1 MTGTDETDYLLT
13 VQGRSGAEDWQ
24 SREEARHLDLTISE
38 EGSTTIAGRVVDAA
52 GNVSAT
58 AERTVQVDT
67 TAPELTADLDIQDRS
82 VTVTAADAL
91 SGLAALEYR
100 IDDDRWQPVPE
111 AGAVPVPD
119 DQPHELL
126 VRARDRAGNETRAV
140 VEVPPADGATLTGNI
155 ARHAEP
161 SASYTTGWESVEGLN
176 DGRGDLFDAAA
187 DPGQSWGTWNQVG
200 TQWAQLDWEFEVT
213 TDEIGV
219 WWYRDGPDDAGTG
232 MIPPRSWVLEYLD
245 EEGQTWQEVRTDDA
259 YARTSDGYARLTF
272 DPVTTRALRI
282 VAESWGAQDGEGSV
296 GIREW
301 QVAPAD
307 HETVLAGTAAPR
319 CLLGT
324 GTLYLQVSN
333 TGDTPVDV
341 QAASPAGTA
350 TLSGLSAGAT
360 RALVI
365 DSGAGSGPAGTVRLT
380 ASDPV
385 HGTPLGS
392 TAVDHTGCDCD

>member
-1 MTGTDETDYLLT
+1 
-13 VQGRSGAEDWQ
+13 
-24 SREEARHLDLTISE
+24 
-38 EGSTTIAGRVVDAA
+38 DAA

-58 AERTVQVDT
+58 AERTVRVDT
-67 TAPELTADLDIQDRS
+67 TAPELTADLDAQDRS

-111 AGAVPVPD
+111 AGTVPVPD

-245 EEGQTWQEVRTDDA
+245 ED
-259 YARTSDGYARLTF
+259 
-272 DPVTTRALRI
+272 
-282 VAESWGAQDGEGSV
+282 
-296 GIREW
+296 
-301 QVAPAD
+301 
-307 HETVLAGTAAPR
+307 
-319 CLLGT
+319 
-324 GTLYLQVSN
+324 
-333 TGDTPVDV
+333 
-341 QAASPAGTA
+341 
-350 TLSGLSAGAT
+350 
-360 RALVI
+360 
-365 DSGAGSGPAGTVRLT
+365 
-380 ASDPV
+380 
-385 HGTPLGS
+385 
-392 TAVDHTGCDCD
+392 